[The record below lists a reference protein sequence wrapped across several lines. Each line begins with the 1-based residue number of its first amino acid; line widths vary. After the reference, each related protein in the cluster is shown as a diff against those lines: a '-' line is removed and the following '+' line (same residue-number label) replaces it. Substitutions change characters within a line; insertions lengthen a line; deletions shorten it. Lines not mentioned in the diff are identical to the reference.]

1 MNVIDYVD
9 EFVKRH
15 AASGAIERS
24 TAAGYAYTAARI
36 RKALPNVA
44 LECLGPRHVQNMDA
58 RLAAMGYSYS
68 AISLSNKLLLQ
79 AYNDAVACGLAPY
92 NPALGVK
99 GPKKR
104 NKKPGINYLDAQA
117 RRRLLEALDRLG
129 LCELSVGAALA
140 LFTSLR
146 QGEVCG
152 LRWGDVEFESRLI
165 WSRRAI
171 GRAAQG
177 AYVKDCKDGKV
188 KSVPMSDTLAAVLQR
203 WRASSGTPRPSFY
216 VLGGARHINPNGL
229 GKRWRAFAEQE
240 GIYGTEGRLC
250 TFHDLRHT
258 WATVAVAAGM
268 DIKTV
273 ASVMGHANAAMTLNV
288 YASADPEAKRRV
300 ARAIDGMI

>member
-1 MNVIDYVD
+1 MDVIEYVD

-24 TAAGYAYTAARI
+24 TASGYAYTAARI
-36 RKALPNVA
+36 RKALDPVSLDA
-44 LECLGPRHVQNMDA
+44 LGPRQIQNMDA
-58 RLAAMGYSYS
+58 RLSRMGYSYS

-79 AYNDAVACGLAPY
+79 AYNDAVACGLAAY
-92 NPALGVK
+92 NPALSVK

-104 NKKPGINYLDAQA
+104 NKKPGINYLDAHA
-117 RRRLLEALDRLG
+117 RRKLLEALDRMG
-129 LCELSVGAALA
+129 LCELSVASALA

-152 LRWGDVEFESRLI
+152 LRWGDVEFDSRLI

-171 GRAAQG
+171 GRAERG
-177 AYVKDCKDGKV
+177 SYVKDCKDGKV

-203 WRASSGTPRPSFY
+203 WRGASKAARPSHY
-216 VLGGARHINPNGL
+216 VLGGASHLNPGSL
-229 GKRWRAFAEQE
+229 GKRWKAFAEQE
-240 GIYGTEGRLC
+240 GIVGTEGRVC

-258 WATVAVAAGM
+258 WATVAVASGM

-288 YASADPEAKRRV
+288 YASADPEAKRRAAGV
-300 ARAIDGMI
+300 IDAMI